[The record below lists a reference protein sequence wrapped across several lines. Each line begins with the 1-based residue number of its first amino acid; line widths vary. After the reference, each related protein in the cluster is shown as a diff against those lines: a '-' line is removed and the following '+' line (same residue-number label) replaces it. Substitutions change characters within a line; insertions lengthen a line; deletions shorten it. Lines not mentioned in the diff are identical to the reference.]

1 MGRALS
7 RCRASGPLLW
17 EDDKKQHIL
26 PLGTRSR
33 MMLIQ
38 LVAVI
43 IEPLHLPNFLRRL
56 EERIFMVNGN
66 SLEIRFCQMFLF
78 FK

>member
-1 MGRALS
+1 
-7 RCRASGPLLW
+7 
-17 EDDKKQHIL
+17 
-26 PLGTRSR
+26 

-43 IEPLHLPNFLRRL
+43 IEPLNLPNFLRRL